1 MGRMSS
7 NYQHNSYEQE
17 KPEPN
22 ERNSQTASMSDD
34 VSKDMRG
41 KDGTIRVTRIKNLLP
56 MTAYIKWHQIYRKQA
71 PMVLYI

>member
-22 ERNSQTASMSDD
+22 ERNSKTASMSDD

-41 KDGTIRVTRIKNLLP
+41 KDGKIRVTRIKKPFTNDS
-56 MTAYIKWHQIYRKQA
+56 
-71 PMVLYI
+71 LYKMASDI